1 LYATGADCP
10 HCRPH
15 GLLCHPLRGRGISL
29 EINAKPVQAHIGDT
43 ITLTG
48 KVSGLKTIAV
58 YLFANGSDLDN
69 RGVTLENLNIPAGRG
84 LFTTA
89 PVNLDDGTWEYDWD
103 TSVILGT
110 LIPGTYS
117 VYAVSTPIDR
127 LRYQKGEFAMT
138 RVEFLPSDKPVNDV
152 PIDPL
157 LPIFALITGGGIAL
171 LMIRRAE
178 SK

>member
-1 LYATGADCP
+1 MRRAQAAIIAALIFCYAIPCVTAV
-10 HCRPH
+10 
-15 GLLCHPLRGRGISL
+15 SM
-29 EINAKPVQAHIGDT
+29 EINATPGQVHIGDAVR
-43 ITLTG
+43 LTG
-48 KVSGLKTIAV
+48 RVSGLKTIAV
-58 YLFANGSDLDN
+58 YLFVTGPDLDN

-117 VYAVSTPIDR
+117 VYVVSTPIDR

-138 RVEFLPSDKPVNDV
+138 RVEFLQSDKPVNDV

-171 LMIRRAE
+171 FMVRRAGL
-178 SK
+178 K

>member
-1 LYATGADCP
+1 MRRAQTAIIAALIFCCAIPCVAAV
-10 HCRPH
+10 
-15 GLLCHPLRGRGISL
+15 SM
-29 EINAKPVQAHIGDT
+29 EINATPGQVHIGDAV
-43 ITLTG
+43 TLTG
-48 KVSGLKTIAV
+48 RVSGLKTIAV
-58 YLFANGSDLDN
+58 YLFVTGPDLDN

-110 LIPGTYS
+110 LTPGTYS
-117 VYAVSTPIDR
+117 VYVVSTPIDR

-157 LPIFALITGGGIAL
+157 LPIFALIIGGGIAL
-171 LMIRRAE
+171 LMVRRAGPE
-178 SK
+178 